1 MRIGHVLVMFPENS
15 TSLERISIITKR
27 EKLLML
33 KKVSMSRESLDKI
46 RKDNKSKKA
55 NMNKRNKSTN
65 HENK

>member
-27 EKLLML
+27 VKPLML
-33 KKVSMSRESLDKI
+33 KKVSMSRESLDTI